1 MIQNQNSL
9 WRYLSVAVVLIVGAL
24 YALPNLYGFD
34 PALQITARRSAP
46 VDAALQ
52 ARLEKALTGAGIE
65 LKGVEASGDRL
76 LFRFLTDEART
87 QAMPLLQKEVDPLQY
102 LVALNLAP
110 GTPRWLRAIGGKPMY
125 MGLDLRGGVHFL
137 MQVDTEA
144 VRKQT
149 EERFVTELRTSLREQ
164 KIRFRTV
171 SPDPAGGIRINFLNA
186 ESRTAG
192 LAAVENDYPDLV
204 PSESP
209 DDETLLTLQPKPEF
223 ISASRKT
230 AIKQNL
236 TTLRNRINEFGV
248 AEPVIQQQGDS
259 RIVVQLP
266 GVEDTAEAKKLL
278 GATATLE
285 FRMVDVDG
293 DVQAATQGKVPVG
306 SKLYRQRSGEPVLL
320 QKRVLLTGDSIIDAS
335 SGIESQSGEPAVY
348 ITLDGKG
355 ARAFARSTREL
366 IGKPMAVVFIEQQE
380 GRPVEEVINVATIR
394 DELGKRFQI
403 TGLDS
408 TNEAHDLALL
418 LRAGALAAPM
428 EIIEE
433 RTVGPSLGQ
442 ANIDSGFR
450 ACVVGFVA
458 VCLFMA
464 LYYRSFGLIANV
476 ALALNVVLLV
486 ALLSMIQATLTLP
499 GIAGILLTVGMAV
512 DANVLINERIREEL
526 RRGMSPQA
534 SIHAGYDRAFG
545 TILDSNLTTLIAG
558 IVLFSFGSG
567 PVKGFAVTL
576 SLGIATSMFTA
587 IVGTR
592 AVVNLVYGGRRLTRL
607 SV

>member
-1 MIQNQNSL
+1 MIQNQYPL
-9 WRYLSVAVVLIVGAL
+9 WRYLAVVAVLIVGTL

-34 PALQITARRSAP
+34 PALQVTARRSAP
-46 VDAALQ
+46 VDEALE

-65 LKGVEASGDRL
+65 AKGVETADDRL
-76 LFRFLTDEART
+76 LFRFGSDDDRT
-87 QAMPLLQKEVDPLQY
+87 RAMPLLQKELDPLQY

-110 GTPRWLRAIGGKPMY
+110 GTPAWLRAIGGKPMY

-144 VRKQT
+144 VRKQS
-149 EERFVTELRTSLREQ
+149 EERFVTELRASLREQ

-171 SPDPAGGIRINFLNA
+171 SPDPAGGIRVNFLNA
-186 ESRTAG
+186 ESRAAG

-204 PSESP
+204 ATESA
-209 DDETLLTLQPKPEF
+209 DNDTLLLLQPKPEF
-223 ISASRKT
+223 VSEARKT

-293 DVQAATQGKVPVG
+293 DVQAATAGKVPVG

-335 SGIESQSGEPAVY
+335 SGIESQTGEAAVY

-355 ARAFARSTREL
+355 ARSFSRATREL
-366 IGKPMAVVFIEQQE
+366 IGKPMAVVFIEQQQ

-428 EIIEE
+428 EIVEE

-442 ANIDSGFR
+442 ANIDSGLR
-450 ACVVGFVA
+450 ACIIGFIAVA
-458 VCLFMA
+458 VFMA
-464 LYYRSFGLIANV
+464 LYYRSFGLIANL

-486 ALLSMIQATLTLP
+486 ALLSMVQATLTLP